1 MFILLI
7 NYFILLIFASFWI
20 LATISFDSFRTAF
33 LGATFL
39 VLDIPV
45 AFEAIPLKFSL
56 IFLLEFVLFFFGEEI
71 VNVFLTVSYIN
82 LASLTLVALSNVST
96 TRSFCDSDK
105 VLALKILLTYNNL
118 EFKRLTSLSSP

>member
-7 NYFILLIFASFWI
+7 NYFILLIFASFCI

-71 VNVFLTVSYIN
+71 VNVFLIVSYIN
-82 LASLTLVALSNVST
+82 LASLILLALSKFST
-96 TRSFCDSDK
+96 TRSLSVSDK
-105 VLALKILLTYNNL
+105 LIALKD
-118 EFKRLTSLSSP
+118 LTSG